1 MVKTLWNSLHVV
13 LPNKHAFVGLANFAE
28 LARDD
33 IFWRAVRNTLVWAC
47 TSPLFEVS
55 IALVLALALYAKVPG
70 ARFFRIAWFT
80 TDADVLRGGRIIWP
94 GSTTRL
100 GRGQLALRAHRPAI
114 VDARLAGESP
124 RRRCRR

>member
-1 MVKTLWNSLHVV
+1 M
-13 LPNKHAFVGLANFAE
+13 LPAKHEFVGLANFVE
-28 LARDD
+28 LAKDE
-33 IFWRAVRNTLVWAC
+33 IFWRAVRNTLIWAC

-80 TDADVLRGGRIIWP
+80 PVLMSYVVVGDHLGLDLQL
-94 GSTTRL
+94 RL
-100 GRGQLALRAHRPAI
+100 GRGELRAARARPRSRGRAPGS
-114 VDARLAGESP
+114 ASR